1 MTPYAMIKPVG
12 ASVTINQ
19 GDPAQNVSS
28 RKRPFTIRLRIAA
41 QKESLAF
48 NPDHAVHNVS
58 FTSGYGSAL
67 RQD

>member
-12 ASVTINQ
+12 ASVTINE
-19 GDPAQNVSS
+19 GDPAQYVSS

-41 QKESLAF
+41 QKEYLAF
-48 NPDHAVHNVS
+48 NPDNAVQNVS
-58 FTSGYGSAL
+58 FTFGDGSAL